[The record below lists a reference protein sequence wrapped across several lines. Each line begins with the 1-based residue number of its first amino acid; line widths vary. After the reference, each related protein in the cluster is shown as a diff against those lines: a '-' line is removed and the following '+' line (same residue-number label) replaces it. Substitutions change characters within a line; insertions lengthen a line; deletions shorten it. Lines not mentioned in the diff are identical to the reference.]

1 MKSKLGDIFN
11 KSAEIS
17 MSFDVLRPN
26 GAAIDIPH
34 GVLILGALMSSK
46 PQSIVELGIGTGF
59 VTSLIFQGI
68 EYNNTGELTCV
79 DNLHDFGG
87 HLKPEILEKL
97 KKTNAKILAPM
108 QEKEFVY
115 QAENNSYD
123 FLVSDADHFHA
134 GDWAEEIFRIMKPD
148 SFMFFHDVNPR
159 DFPNL
164 MRYKTLSDELGK
176 PNFLFTKCS
185 RNDEICE
192 RGLLMVVNKK

>member
-68 EYNNTGELTCV
+68 EYNNT
-79 DNLHDFGG
+79 
-87 HLKPEILEKL
+87 
-97 KKTNAKILAPM
+97 
-108 QEKEFVY
+108 
-115 QAENNSYD
+115 
-123 FLVSDADHFHA
+123 
-134 GDWAEEIFRIMKPD
+134 
-148 SFMFFHDVNPR
+148 
-159 DFPNL
+159 
-164 MRYKTLSDELGK
+164 
-176 PNFLFTKCS
+176 
-185 RNDEICE
+185 
-192 RGLLMVVNKK
+192 